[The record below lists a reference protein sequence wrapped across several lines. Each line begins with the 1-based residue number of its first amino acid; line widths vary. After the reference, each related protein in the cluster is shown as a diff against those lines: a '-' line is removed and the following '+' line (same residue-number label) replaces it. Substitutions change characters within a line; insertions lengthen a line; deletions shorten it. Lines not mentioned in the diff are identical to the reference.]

1 MSSAHECRVRTR
13 ALVISCLLGCATLA
27 HAHGG
32 LPVSQKI
39 LRQANGD
46 TMYIPVVYWG
56 LWVGKAGGPWTWICE
71 ELINNYRFRRFA
83 LSSDGVFYT
92 TNQQGITLSTDHGC
106 TWVNATGAIAQ
117 LHTTDVDVDP
127 SDGMTAYVSTGDGGT
142 ATADGGVI
150 PASNA
155 VFVTH
160 DHGTT
165 WTPLAGLAAAS
176 ARLFQSVRVAPSS
189 SSRLYVSSAASQP
202 PFSVTVHRSSDG
214 GSTFTDLPLGYMLD
228 GNAPHLFEVMT
239 IDPRNPDV
247 LYGRAVADINVD
259 MVDILRH
266 ALLRSVDGGATWSE
280 LLKVDGVTE
289 PSGQTRGIDGVAVDT
304 AKGIVYVAT
313 HNGLYSGSDPSGGA
327 PSFTLAPTGTLMQTQ
342 CVDVHSGALYACAS
356 QFVDHAAI
364 AESLD
369 GAHNFKSVMN
379 YVDTVGPI
387 NCPLSTPVG
396 AQCPA
401 YWYMYGSQLG
411 ISFDGGVPDGG
422 APVRHGG
429 GCSCEVGGASNA
441 LGSALLALLVL
452 GLVVRTV
459 ASSAA
464 RARRRG

>member
-1 MSSAHECRVRTR
+1 MPTR
-13 ALVISCLLGCATLA
+13 ALVISCLLGCAATA

-83 LSSDGVFYT
+83 LATDGVFYT

-106 TWVNATGAIAQ
+106 TWVNASGAIAQ

-127 SDGMTAYVSTGDGGT
+127 VDGLTAYVSTGDGGT
-142 ATADGGVI
+142 VTADGGII

-160 DHGTT
+160 DHGQN
-165 WTPLAGLAAAS
+165 WTPLTGLTNS
-176 ARLFQSVRVAPSS
+176 ARLYQSVRVAPSS
-189 SSRLYVSSAASQP
+189 PSRLYVTSAAPMS
-202 PFSVTVHRSSDG
+202 PFSVSAHRSSDSG
-214 GSTFTDLPLGYMLD
+214 ATFTDLPLAYQLD

-247 LYGRAVADINVD
+247 VYARAVADVEAD
-259 MVDILRH
+259 MVELLRH
-266 ALLRSVDGGATWSE
+266 ALLRSVDGGATWTE
-280 LLKVDGVTE
+280 LLKIDGVTE
-289 PSGQTRGIDGVAVDT
+289 PSGQTRGIDGVAIDT

-313 HNGLYSGSDPSGGA
+313 DSGLYSGSDATGGA
-327 PSFTLAPTGTLMQTQ
+327 PTITLAPTGPLMQTQ
-342 CVDVHSGALYACAS
+342 CVDVHGGALYACAS

-364 AESLD
+364 AQSLD
-369 GAHNFKSVMN
+369 GAHTFKSVMN
-379 YVDTVGPI
+379 YVDTVGPVD
-387 NCPLSTPVG
+387 CPVSTPVG

-411 ISFDGGVPDGG
+411 ISFDAG
-422 APVRHGG
+422 APPDAGLPKHAS
-429 GCSCEVGGASNA
+429 GCQYTVGGTSSA
-441 LGSALLALLVL
+441 LGGALLALLLL
-452 GLVVRTV
+452 GLAVRTG